1 MSFQKIKKNSYCVGG
16 RHRSATKNI
25 YGDITSKVSEILID
39 ISSYCNRKKSMT
51 VSRIVELSKV
61 DMETNSLEANE
72 KFVDTTKKQNIY
84 FKINI
89 YFFNCH

>member
-1 MSFQKIKKNSYCVGG
+1 
-16 RHRSATKNI
+16 
-25 YGDITSKVSEILID
+25 
-39 ISSYCNRKKSMT
+39 MT

>member
-39 ISSYCNRKKSMT
+39 FSSYCNGKRSMT
-51 VSRIVELSKV
+51 VSDNTIQAEGLSSFFKTLV
-61 DMETNSLEANE
+61 KISAKTY
-72 KFVDTTKKQNIY
+72 KK
-84 FKINI
+84 
-89 YFFNCH
+89 